1 MGYEDVRLHGCDHPL
16 KGIAGGLGSTDA
28 EQLAIVAIHHGDAVA
43 DQTHDER
50 ARRRHFP
57 VARGKPGGILA
68 PQLGRD
74 LAVGR
79 AVLPQVHRAEYQ
91 VEPCQPISGEWPAAR
106 QRPRRP
112 AEQAA
117 VEAQQARNTRDE
129 ILVER
134 DNGSERPARLRIAQP
149 KPMLAGCI
157 GDDDVASV
165 DARFVGEQCAE
176 CARIDRS
183 GSLES
188 FRRGVQ
194 NDRDGGQ
201 LGTPDDRV

>member
-1 MGYEDVRLHGCDHPL
+1 M
-16 KGIAGGLGSTDA
+16 
-28 EQLAIVAIHHGDAVA
+28 
-43 DQTHDER
+43 
-50 ARRRHFP
+50 
-57 VARGKPGGILA
+57 
-68 PQLGRD
+68 
-74 LAVGR
+74 
-79 AVLPQVHRAEYQ
+79 
-91 VEPCQPISGEWPAAR
+91 
-106 QRPRRP
+106 
-112 AEQAA
+112 
-117 VEAQQARNTRDE
+117 EAQQARNTRDE

-134 DNGSERPARLRIAQP
+134 DN
-149 KPMLAGCI
+149 